1 MSKPCDAV
9 PDCHFGLEYIENG
22 YCALTYDAEPGT
34 DGYCA
39 TCKCAGEVTED
50 VKLNATKV
58 TELVEDRDSLP
69 PILAVR
75 LTREIHK
82 GWDRVKQRIFP
93 REKNNATVV
102 FGPELTMPGT
112 GIKYELYAVSRHS
125 GSTPFNGHWT
135 AHVKNNGSWY
145 FTSDESVTPVGS
157 DVVFSEDSFRQACIL
172 FYKDPSRLP
181 GNIKRTT
188 DPSDY
193 QEAHAGVGQED
204 CQEDYPKDYAGVGQ
218 RTMPELTKEDEEAY
232 EELMNSMYGYEDDN
246 QEDPDYYAGVGEG
259 YTPSARVSGQ
269 DDSSSL
275 SLPSICTHSRD
286 PDDENRT
293 STSFEIYE

>member
-172 FYKDPSRLP
+172 FYKDPSRF
-181 GNIKRTT
+181 
-188 DPSDY
+188 
-193 QEAHAGVGQED
+193 AG
-204 CQEDYPKDYAGVGQ
+204 P
-218 RTMPELTKEDEEAY
+218 
-232 EELMNSMYGYEDDN
+232 
-246 QEDPDYYAGVGEG
+246 GVGEG
-259 YTPSARVSGQ
+259 STPSSRVSGQ
-269 DDSSSL
+269 DDLGSDAFGSSFSDT
-275 SLPSICTHSRD
+275 PSTSFM
-286 PDDENRT
+286 PDENRT
-293 STSFEIYE
+293 PSPSFSDTPSEASFSNT